1 MDPPSAAGQV
11 IGATVQGASQ
21 ALFEQALYDEDGNP
35 LTSTLAEYAVPS
47 AADVPPV
54 EAYFVVTPSR
64 RNALGAKG
72 VGEIGMLAAP
82 VAVQNAVIDALS
94 HLGVRHIDIPCTP
107 EKVWR
112 SINAPGEL
120 SGK

>member
-1 MDPPSAAGQV
+1 M
-11 IGATVQGASQ
+11 
-21 ALFEQALYDEDGNP
+21 
-35 LTSTLAEYAVPS
+35 PS

-54 EAYFVVTPSR
+54 EAYFVITPSG

-112 SINAPGEL
+112 SINGARRGARPGD
-120 SGK
+120 SVKARSTA